1 LSRVCVRGGQEVWG
15 RIRTKVLA
23 KVWTKVRAKV
33 TERCG
38 GGHSVGGRSELVMRR
53 RLLAPR
59 IIDSVGVGET
69 MGRARGE
76 IIRVRKGPAEPFR
89 TGE

>member
-1 LSRVCVRGGQEVWG
+1 
-15 RIRTKVLA
+15 
-23 KVWTKVRAKV
+23 
-33 TERCG
+33 
-38 GGHSVGGRSELVMRR
+38 MRR